1 MRWLAVRL
9 GVNNYKHDHIKLVL
23 NKFAPAARRTKNCW
37 VLPVCAVHWHLLCQ
51 LCCFSRIDH
60 IGKPQYLSSML
71 NHPKYLSTH
80 WPLTH
85 QVLKIIGCFYDSY
98 PPELEL
104 KLSRELCF
112 AVTVSGSSTGGATGG
127 SCKILERSSSDLISD
142 LLRNFQ
148 SKTQN
153 SYMEFWTNLVFYLL
167 LGFGVP
173 SIDARVSK
181 IVL

>member
-85 QVLKIIGCFYDSY
+85 LVLKSIGCFYDSY

-112 AVTVSGSSTGGATGG
+112 AVAFSGSSTVG
-127 SCKILERSSSDLISD
+127 SHWWQLQDFGTLFLWFNIWSSSETFRARLKTHIS
-142 LLRNFQ
+142 
-148 SKTQN
+148 N
-153 SYMEFWTNLVFYLL
+153 SGLTWSFTYC
-167 LGFGVP
+167 
-173 SIDARVSK
+173 
-181 IVL
+181 